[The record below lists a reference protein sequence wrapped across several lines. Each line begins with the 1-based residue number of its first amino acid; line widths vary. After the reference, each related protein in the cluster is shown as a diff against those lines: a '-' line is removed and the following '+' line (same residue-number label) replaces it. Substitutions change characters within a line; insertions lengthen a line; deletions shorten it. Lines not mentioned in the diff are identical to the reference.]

1 MKLKYLILEKIS
13 ELGEAAMS
21 SFFPEKYPEARAW
34 RSLLSVGFDYKFSRQ
49 NFSVI
54 LSKLKK
60 EGFVERMNS
69 RQNSVWRL
77 TKKGKIA
84 IKEQE
89 ASSLLSQRN
98 DGIMRIVSFDIPER
112 ERKKRRWIREE
123 LLGLGYAQLQKSVW
137 VGFASLSEDF
147 FEDLDLLS
155 LREHIHIFSVDK
167 RGTIAQTK

>member
-84 IKEQE
+84 IK
-89 ASSLLSQRN
+89 
-98 DGIMRIVSFDIPER
+98 
-112 ERKKRRWIREE
+112 
-123 LLGLGYAQLQKSVW
+123 
-137 VGFASLSEDF
+137 
-147 FEDLDLLS
+147 
-155 LREHIHIFSVDK
+155 
-167 RGTIAQTK
+167 